1 MRRAATAT
9 ITPLIAVVFFSSC
22 ATAPS
27 PEQITAVG
35 YGEPLTI
42 DWQGA
47 VKNWFFSDL
56 KDPVSAQY
64 IFPRQPKPG
73 YAHKPPIEGGGLMV
87 GYQVLALVNG
97 KNGYGA
103 YIGFQPYLFIFRDNQ
118 ILYVFGP
125 TMFETT
131 RVASEAVNEN

>member
-1 MRRAATAT
+1 MRRGAVAA

-73 YAHKPPIEGGGLMV
+73 YAHKPPIDPADWMFARGFTESTQDKLMKCC
-87 GYQVLALVNG
+87 L
-97 KNGYGA
+97 K
-103 YIGFQPYLFIFRDNQ
+103 
-118 ILYVFGP
+118 
-125 TMFETT
+125 
-131 RVASEAVNEN
+131 